1 MNCKLCQ
8 REAQKN
14 DFCELHQKAHDNLM
28 ESYAIWRKAL
38 KTSWQEY
45 LSQVA
50 KNSLTGDWVKEVAKY
65 LLENE
70 ETKNV
75 KQS

>member
-1 MNCKLCQ
+1 
-8 REAQKN
+8 
-14 DFCELHQKAHDNLM
+14 M
-28 ESYAIWRKAL
+28 ESYSVWRKAL

-50 KNSLTGDWVKEVAKY
+50 KNSLTGTWVKEVAKY

>member
-8 REAQKN
+8 KPAEEN
-14 DFCELHQKAHDNLM
+14 GFCMLHQKAHANLM
-28 ESYAIWRKAL
+28 NNYPIWRKAL

-50 KNSLTGDWVKEVAKY
+50 ENSLTGTSTKEVAKY
-65 LLENE
+65 LIETE
-70 ETKNV
+70 ETPNV
-75 KQS
+75 RQS